1 MAKPSILKTENRSGI
16 GSRPARRDRVAGKVP
31 VNIYGHG
38 EECQNLAIGEHALQI
53 ALGTATQVFTLDIN
67 GKQQPCLVKSV
78 QYDTYGQDILHVDF
92 ARVSL
97 TEEVDVEVPVHYMG
111 HAKGITDGGQ
121 LVIQHPQLA
130 VRCLAAAIPEFIEVD
145 IADVGLGKSLHAGD
159 VKLPAG
165 VKLDLKKMSSDEP
178 IVGVV
183 APRVEAVVEAEA
195 TPAEGAVVAPA
206 AGGEAGAAAA
216 AGAAGAA
223 AGKAGAAPAKPG
235 AAPAKAGASDKGGKK
250 G

>member
-1 MAKPSILKTENRSGI
+1 MAKPSILKTESRSGI

-38 EECQNLAIGEHALQI
+38 EECQSLAIGEHSLAI
-53 ALGTATQVFTLDIN
+53 ALATATQVFTLDIN

-78 QYDTYGQDILHVDF
+78 QYDTFGQDILHVDF

-97 TEEVDVEVPVHYMG
+97 TEEVEVEVPVHYMG

-145 IADVGLGKSLHAGD
+145 IAELGLGKSLHAGE
-159 VKLPAG
+159 VKLPEG
-165 VKLDLKKMSSDEP
+165 VKLDLKKMVAEEP

-206 AGGEAGAAAA
+206 AGAAAPA
-216 AGAAGAA
+216 AGAATPA
-223 AGKAGAAPAKPG
+223 AGGDAKGGGA
-235 AAPAKAGASDKGGKK
+235 DKGGKK

>member
-1 MAKPSILKTENRSGI
+1 MAKPGILKTEPRSGT
-16 GSRPARRDRVAGKVP
+16 GSRNARRDRVAGKVP

-38 EECQNLAIGEHALQI
+38 EQNQNLAIAEHPLHLALD
-53 ALGTATQVFTLDIN
+53 TATQVFTLDID
-67 GKQQPCLVKSV
+67 GRQQPCLVKSV
-78 QYDTYGQDILHVDF
+78 QYDTYGQEILHVDF

-111 HAKGITDGGQ
+111 HARGLTEGGQ

-130 VRCLAAAIPEFIEVD
+130 VRCLASAIPEFLEVD
-145 IADVGLGKSLHAGD
+145 IAEIGLGKSLHAGD

-165 VKLDLKKMSSDEP
+165 VKLDLRKMAADEP
-178 IVGVV
+178 VMGVV

-195 TPAEGAVVAPA
+195 APAEGAAAAPA
-206 AGGEAGAAAA
+206 AGAAAA
-216 AGAAGAA
+216 PAAGAA
-223 AGKAGAAPAKPG
+223 APAAGAPG
-235 AAPAKAGASDKGGKK
+235 AAPAKGAAPDKGGKK